1 MTMSWKVT
9 VDQTKCVGCGSCMD
23 ACPVEVYEVKQGKAV
38 PVQESE
44 CLGCQSCVEVC
55 NEGALSVEEQ

>member
-1 MTMSWKVT
+1 MMSWKVT
-9 VDQTKCVGCGSCMD
+9 VDQAKCIGCGDCMD

-44 CLGCQSCVEVC
+44 CLGCMSCVEVC
-55 NEGALSVEEQ
+55 NEGALGVEEK